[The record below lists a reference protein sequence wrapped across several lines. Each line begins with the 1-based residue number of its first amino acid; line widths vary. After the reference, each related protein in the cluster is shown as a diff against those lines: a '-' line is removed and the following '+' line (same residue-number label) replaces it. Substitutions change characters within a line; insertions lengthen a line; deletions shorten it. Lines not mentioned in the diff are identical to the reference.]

1 MAFFKIYVTCS
12 RREPDID
19 SHLKFTRKCGFKSDD
34 RNSLTIHLVVSDSCG
49 HIFSFQKMMRKCAIC
64 FIFYYILKLNLTQ
77 CWSHYSFWKRM
88 KVGNLVLYT
97 QLFQMVYVY
106 FMRFEIQTTFEFQGI
121 YWNKVYHFSHRGLLL
136 NLMAFHTQNSCLT

>member
-49 HIFSFQKMMRKCAIC
+49 HIFLFSKNDEKMCHLLHFLLHLKIKLDTIEVIILFEKEWKWVTWY
-64 FIFYYILKLNLTQ
+64 FIPNCSK
-77 CWSHYSFWKRM
+77 W
-88 KVGNLVLYT
+88 
-97 QLFQMVYVY
+97 
-106 FMRFEIQTTFEFQGI
+106 FMCISWDSRFKQ
-121 YWNKVYHFSHRGLLL
+121 LL
-136 NLMAFHTQNSCLT
+136 NFRAYTEIKCTTLVTVAFFWI

>member
-1 MAFFKIYVTCS
+1 MLPVLAENLTLIAIWNLQGSAVSNLTT
-12 RREPDID
+12 EI
-19 SHLKFTRKCGFKSDD
+19 H
-34 RNSLTIHLVVSDSCG
+34 SLYISLWATAADTFS
-49 HIFSFQKMMRKCAIC
+49 SFQKMMRKCAIC

-77 CWSHYSFWKRM
+77 CWSHYSFEKEWKWVTWYFIPNCSKWFM
-88 KVGNLVLYT
+88 CI
-97 QLFQMVYVY
+97 

>member
-1 MAFFKIYVTCS
+1 MLPVLAENLTLIAIWNLQGSAVSNLTT
-12 RREPDID
+12 EI
-19 SHLKFTRKCGFKSDD
+19 H
-34 RNSLTIHLVVSDSCG
+34 SLYISLWATAADTFS
-49 HIFSFQKMMRKCAIC
+49 SFQKMMRKCAIC

-88 KVGNLVLYT
+88 KVRNLVLYT
-97 QLFQMVYVY
+97 KWFMCI

>member
-49 HIFSFQKMMRKCAIC
+49 HIFLFSKNDEKMCHLLHFLLHLKIKLDT
-64 FIFYYILKLNLTQ
+64 ILK
-77 CWSHYSFWKRM
+77 S
-88 KVGNLVLYT
+88 
-97 QLFQMVYVY
+97 LFFLKKNETWYFIPNCSKWFMCI